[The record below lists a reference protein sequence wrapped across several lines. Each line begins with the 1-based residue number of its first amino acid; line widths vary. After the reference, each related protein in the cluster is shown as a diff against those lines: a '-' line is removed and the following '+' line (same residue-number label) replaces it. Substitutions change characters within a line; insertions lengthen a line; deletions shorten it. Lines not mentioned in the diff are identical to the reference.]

1 MNKNIYDV
9 CEQDL
14 IDETQY
20 ENHELFDTLKY
31 LIRILLLNIE
41 KICQDDWLFFIKLN
55 LFKDYFKNNLIE
67 SILLISKNII
77 IFEKEILNFDET
89 YFLENKEKIDNSL
102 SELLTN
108 IWKNNLSNHN
118 KKIIW
123 IQIINILVLSKKYIK
138 YIS

>member
-1 MNKNIYDV
+1 MNKNIYDI

-20 ENHELFDTLKY
+20 ENQELFETLNY

-41 KICQDDWLFFIKLN
+41 KICKDDWLFFIKLN
-55 LFKDYFKNNLIE
+55 LFKEYFKSNLIE

-102 SELLTN
+102 SDLLTN

-138 YIS
+138 YIT